1 MTTSVERRKEEP
13 GPAVENCP
21 GQKAGAPGGRAGGIV
36 GPGRSGRQQAGEA
49 SPLSSLH
56 HSTARW
62 SQVGAQRRPRQY
74 SRLRPAVLGCGRC
87 SHSLLWRRTWGM
99 MGLRTVH
106 PNTGWV
112 ALEVGRQQAKLHFP
126 VPSLRPV
133 IHASCVR
140 SRSALGL
147 SYLLYEKGQPFWV
160 SP

>member
-21 GQKAGAPGGRAGGIV
+21 GQKAGAAGGRAGGIV

-112 ALEVGRQQAKLHFP
+112 ALEVGRQQACKSELQVAFP
-126 VPSLRPV
+126 CAFLEARDPCFLCPQQICAGPQLSPV
-133 IHASCVR
+133 
-140 SRSALGL
+140 
-147 SYLLYEKGQPFWV
+147 
-160 SP
+160 